1 MKLSHKLV
9 MVSAAV
15 LMGVSPVLGMAENTV
30 SVQAATKSTNGV
42 HNTYGKNSKV
52 KVTKTMK
59 FVDRNGKKTSKTAPK
74 GGIYTIWNVKNIDGQ
89 VYYSIQ
95 TDLKYWIPATATE
108 GTVTY
113 KSGNTT
119 YTLKS
124 DGKKVTTSTS
134 TKKAVKKTNS
144 NKNTKKVVK
153 ESTKKTATKTINGVK
168 YYDLGGGAYIKAVN
182 VDGKAASS
190 TSSLS
195 KGTKAKFVSNS
206 YIYDK
211 NGKRISKYQGKSKFV
226 KGDSVTTY
234 GIQTINGK
242 KYYQLDKKGTAF
254 VRTVNIDGK
263 TTSNQE
269 SSVSNDAE
277 STKKYDYSLKKNAY
291 IYDKNGKRINKYQ
304 GKSKLLKGAAI
315 DVYGI
320 ETIKGKDYYQLDKK
334 GTAFVK
340 ASNVT
345 RTVKATSIT
354 MKKNAYIYNGNGDT
368 KKKTVKKGKTVKATE
383 ARYIGTKLYYKI
395 GDNQFVKAANVGKIS
410 GPELEPVNEP
420 DGAAT
425 VDTGDNTVDP
435 NVTKV
440 TTINVAPLYNIKG
453 QPDNVRAFGEG
464 QSQQVSELRY
474 IATSATATPELFY
487 KLSSGRGYLKQS
499 DVAVSGKIL
508 TPVNTPEQARADV
521 TVATAADKT
530 KLLQDINEATSVKNS
545 EAYKFASSDAKAA
558 YDRAITNGTAVNND
572 ATATIA
578 QVNEADA
585 AIVSAKAKLN
595 GKKITVSSISN
606 LTPAEVTSIVQLVA
620 TANNVP
626 ESSIQLS
633 NSGALT
639 IVTNGYT
646 QVLNLSDYVTQTSAT
661 STN

>member
-9 MVSAAV
+9 MVSAAA
-15 LMGVSPVLGMAENTV
+15 LMSVAPLLGTAENVNT
-30 SVQAATKSTNGV
+30 VQAAPKKTT
-42 HNTYGKNSKV
+42 SKKAASNKITLV
-52 KVTKTMK
+52 RNAYVYDK
-59 FVDRNGKKTSKTAPK
+59 NGKRLDKYMGSAKYTTIAK
-74 GGIYTIWNVKNIDGQ
+74 GV
-89 VYYSIQ
+89 
-95 TDLKYWIPATATE
+95 
-108 GTVTY
+108 TVT
-113 KSGNTT
+113 
-119 YTLKS
+119 
-124 DGKKVTTSTS
+124 STG
-134 TKKAVKKTNS
+134 
-144 NKNTKKVVK
+144 
-153 ESTKKTATKTINGVK
+153 TKTINGVK

-291 IYDKNGKRINKYQ
+291 IYDNNGKRINKYQ

-368 KKKTVKKGKTVKATE
+368 KKKTVKKGKTIKATE

-395 GDNQFVKAANVGKIS
+395 SDNQFVKAANVGKIS

-487 KLSSGRGYLKQS
+487 KLSSGRGYLKAS
-499 DVAVSGKIL
+499 DVAVSGKTL
-508 TPVNTPEQARADV
+508 TPVNTQEQAKEDV
-521 TVATAADKT
+521 TVATAANKA

-545 EAYKFASSDAKAA
+545 EAYKLASSDVKAA
-558 YDRAITNGTAVNND
+558 YDKAISDGTTVNND

-585 AIVSAKAKLN
+585 AIVSAKAKLD
-595 GKKITVSSISN
+595 GKRVAVANMTN
-606 LTPAEVTSIVQLVA
+606 LTSDEMAAIIKVVA
-620 TANNVP
+620 NANNVA
-626 ESSIQLS
+626 ESSVQL
-633 NSGALT
+633 T
-639 IVTNGYT
+639 TNGSLSISVNGAA
-646 QVLNLSDYVTQTSAT
+646 QILNLGDYVTQAAVA
-661 STN
+661 NN

>member
-1 MKLSHKLV
+1 
-9 MVSAAV
+9 MVSAAA
-15 LMGVSPVLGMAENTV
+15 LMSVAPLLGTAENVNT
-30 SVQAATKSTNGV
+30 VQAA
-42 HNTYGKNSKV
+42 
-52 KVTKTMK
+52 
-59 FVDRNGKKTSKTAPK
+59 P
-74 GGIYTIWNVKNIDGQ
+74 
-89 VYYSIQ
+89 
-95 TDLKYWIPATATE
+95 
-108 GTVTY
+108 
-113 KSGNTT
+113 
-119 YTLKS
+119 
-124 DGKKVTTSTS
+124 
-134 TKKAVKKTNS
+134 
-144 NKNTKKVVK
+144 
-153 ESTKKTATKTINGVK
+153 KKTASKKAASNKITLVRNAYVYDKNGKRLDKYMGSAKYTTIAKGVTVTSTGTKTINGVK

-291 IYDKNGKRINKYQ
+291 IYDNNGKRINKYQ

-368 KKKTVKKGKTVKATE
+368 KKKTVKKGKTIKATE

-395 GDNQFVKAANVGKIS
+395 SDNQFVKAANVGKIS

-487 KLSSGRGYLKQS
+487 KLSSGRGYLKGS
-499 DVAVSGKIL
+499 DVAVSGKTL
-508 TPVNTPEQARADV
+508 TPVNTQEQAREDV
-521 TVATAADKT
+521 TVATAANKA

-545 EAYKFASSDAKAA
+545 EAYKLASSDVKAA
-558 YDRAITNGTAVNND
+558 YDKAISDGTTVNND

-585 AIVSAKAKLN
+585 AIVSAKAKLD
-595 GKKITVSSISN
+595 GKRVAVANMTN
-606 LTPAEVTSIVQLVA
+606 LTSDEIAAIIKVVA
-620 TANNVP
+620 NANNVA
-626 ESSIQLS
+626 ESSVQL
-633 NSGALT
+633 T
-639 IVTNGYT
+639 TNGSLSISVNGAA
-646 QVLNLSDYVTQTSAT
+646 QILNLGDYVTQAAVA
-661 STN
+661 NN

>member
-1 MKLSHKLV
+1 
-9 MVSAAV
+9 MVSAAA
-15 LMGVSPVLGMAENTV
+15 LMSVAPLLGTAENVNT
-30 SVQAATKSTNGV
+30 VQAA
-42 HNTYGKNSKV
+42 
-52 KVTKTMK
+52 
-59 FVDRNGKKTSKTAPK
+59 P
-74 GGIYTIWNVKNIDGQ
+74 
-89 VYYSIQ
+89 
-95 TDLKYWIPATATE
+95 
-108 GTVTY
+108 
-113 KSGNTT
+113 
-119 YTLKS
+119 
-124 DGKKVTTSTS
+124 
-134 TKKAVKKTNS
+134 
-144 NKNTKKVVK
+144 
-153 ESTKKTATKTINGVK
+153 KKTASKKAASNKITLVRNAYVYDKNGKRLDKYMGSAKYTTIAKGVTVTSTGTKTINGVK

-263 TTSNQE
+263 TTSSQE

-304 GKSKLLKGAAI
+304 GKSKILKGAAI

-395 GDNQFVKAANVGKIS
+395 SDNQFVKAANVGKIS

-487 KLSSGRGYLKQS
+487 KLSSGRGYLKDS
-499 DVAVSGKIL
+499 DVAVSGKTL

-521 TVATAADKT
+521 TVATAANKA

-545 EAYKFASSDAKAA
+545 EAYKLASSDVKAA
-558 YDRAITNGTAVNND
+558 YDKAISDGTTVNND

-585 AIVSAKAKLN
+585 AIVSAKAKLD
-595 GKKITVSSISN
+595 GKRVAVANMTN
-606 LTPAEVTSIVQLVA
+606 LTSDEMAAIIKVVA
-620 TANNVP
+620 NANNVA
-626 ESSIQLS
+626 ESSVQL
-633 NSGALT
+633 T
-639 IVTNGYT
+639 TNGSLSISVNGAA
-646 QVLNLSDYVTQTSAT
+646 QILNLGDYVTQAAVA
-661 STN
+661 NN

>member
-9 MVSAAV
+9 MVSAAA
-15 LMGVSPVLGMAENTV
+15 LMSVAPLLGTAENVNT
-30 SVQAATKSTNGV
+30 VQAAPKKTT
-42 HNTYGKNSKV
+42 SKKAASNKITLV
-52 KVTKTMK
+52 RNAYVYDK
-59 FVDRNGKKTSKTAPK
+59 NGKRLDKYMGSAKYTTIAK
-74 GGIYTIWNVKNIDGQ
+74 GV
-89 VYYSIQ
+89 
-95 TDLKYWIPATATE
+95 
-108 GTVTY
+108 TVT
-113 KSGNTT
+113 
-119 YTLKS
+119 
-124 DGKKVTTSTS
+124 STG
-134 TKKAVKKTNS
+134 
-144 NKNTKKVVK
+144 
-153 ESTKKTATKTINGVK
+153 TKTINGVK

-263 TTSNQE
+263 TTSSQE

-304 GKSKLLKGAAI
+304 GKSKILKGAAI

-395 GDNQFVKAANVGKIS
+395 SDNQFVKAANVGKIS

-487 KLSSGRGYLKQS
+487 KLSSGRGYLKKS
-499 DVAVSGKIL
+499 DVAVSGKTL
-508 TPVNTPEQARADV
+508 TPVNTQEQARADV
-521 TVATAADKT
+521 TVATAANKA
-530 KLLQDINEATSVKNS
+530 KLLQDINEATSVKSS
-545 EAYKFASSDAKAA
+545 EAYKLASSDVKAA
-558 YDRAITNGTAVNND
+558 YDKAISDGTTVNND

-585 AIVSAKAKLN
+585 AIVSAKAKLD
-595 GKKITVSSISN
+595 GKRVAVANMTN
-606 LTPAEVTSIVQLVA
+606 LTSDEMAAIIKVVA
-620 TANNVP
+620 NANNVA
-626 ESSIQLS
+626 ESSVQL
-633 NSGALT
+633 T
-639 IVTNGYT
+639 TNGSLSISVNGAA
-646 QVLNLSDYVTQTSAT
+646 QILNLGDYVTQAAVA
-661 STN
+661 NN

>member
-9 MVSAAV
+9 MVSAAA
-15 LMGVSPVLGMAENTV
+15 LMSVAPLLGTAENVNT
-30 SVQAATKSTNGV
+30 VQAAPKKTT
-42 HNTYGKNSKV
+42 SKKAASNKITLV
-52 KVTKTMK
+52 RNAYVYDK
-59 FVDRNGKKTSKTAPK
+59 NGKRLDKYMGSAKYTTIAK
-74 GGIYTIWNVKNIDGQ
+74 GV
-89 VYYSIQ
+89 
-95 TDLKYWIPATATE
+95 
-108 GTVTY
+108 TVT
-113 KSGNTT
+113 
-119 YTLKS
+119 
-124 DGKKVTTSTS
+124 STG
-134 TKKAVKKTNS
+134 
-144 NKNTKKVVK
+144 
-153 ESTKKTATKTINGVK
+153 TKTINGVK

-291 IYDKNGKRINKYQ
+291 IYDNNGKRINKYQ

-395 GDNQFVKAANVGKIS
+395 SDNQFVKAANVGKIS

-487 KLSSGRGYLKQS
+487 KLSSGRGYLKDS
-499 DVAVSGKIL
+499 DVAVSGKTL
-508 TPVNTPEQARADV
+508 TPVNTQEQAREDV
-521 TVATAADKT
+521 TVATAANKA

-545 EAYKFASSDAKAA
+545 EAYKLASSDVKAA
-558 YDRAITNGTAVNND
+558 YDKAISDGTAVNND

-585 AIVSAKAKLN
+585 AIVSAKAKLD
-595 GKKITVSSISN
+595 GKRVAVANMTN
-606 LTPAEVTSIVQLVA
+606 LTSDEMAAIIKVVA
-620 TANNVP
+620 NANNVA
-626 ESSIQLS
+626 ESSVQL
-633 NSGALT
+633 T
-639 IVTNGYT
+639 TNGSLSISVNGAA
-646 QVLNLSDYVTQTSAT
+646 QILNLGDYVTQAAVA
-661 STN
+661 NN

>member
-1 MKLSHKLV
+1 
-9 MVSAAV
+9 MVSAAA
-15 LMGVSPVLGMAENTV
+15 LMSVAPLLGTAENVNT
-30 SVQAATKSTNGV
+30 VQAAPKKTT
-42 HNTYGKNSKV
+42 SKKAASNKITLV
-52 KVTKTMK
+52 RNAYVYDK
-59 FVDRNGKKTSKTAPK
+59 NGKRLDKYMGSAKYTTIAK
-74 GGIYTIWNVKNIDGQ
+74 GV
-89 VYYSIQ
+89 
-95 TDLKYWIPATATE
+95 
-108 GTVTY
+108 TVT
-113 KSGNTT
+113 
-119 YTLKS
+119 
-124 DGKKVTTSTS
+124 STG
-134 TKKAVKKTNS
+134 
-144 NKNTKKVVK
+144 
-153 ESTKKTATKTINGVK
+153 TKTINGVK

-395 GDNQFVKAANVGKIS
+395 SDNQFVKAANVGKIS

-453 QPDNVRAFGEG
+453 QPDNVRAFGAG

-487 KLSSGRGYLKQS
+487 KLSSGRGYLKKS
-499 DVAVSGKIL
+499 DVAVSGKTL
-508 TPVNTPEQARADV
+508 TPVNTQEQAKEDV
-521 TVATAADKT
+521 TVATAANKA

-545 EAYKFASSDAKAA
+545 ETYKLASSDVKAA
-558 YDRAITNGTAVNND
+558 YAKAISDGTTVNND

-585 AIVSAKAKLN
+585 AIVSAKAKLD
-595 GKKITVSSISN
+595 GKRVAVANMTN
-606 LTPAEVTSIVQLVA
+606 LTSDEMAAIIKVVA
-620 TANNVP
+620 NANNVA
-626 ESSIQLS
+626 ESSVQL
-633 NSGALT
+633 T
-639 IVTNGYT
+639 TNGSLSISVNGAA
-646 QVLNLSDYVTQTSAT
+646 QILNLGDYVTQAAVA
-661 STN
+661 NN

>member
-1 MKLSHKLV
+1 
-9 MVSAAV
+9 MVSAAA
-15 LMGVSPVLGMAENTV
+15 LMSVAPLLGTAENVNT
-30 SVQAATKSTNGV
+30 VQAAPKKTT
-42 HNTYGKNSKV
+42 SKKAASNKITLV
-52 KVTKTMK
+52 RNAYVYDK
-59 FVDRNGKKTSKTAPK
+59 NGKRLDKYMGSAKYTTIAK
-74 GGIYTIWNVKNIDGQ
+74 GV
-89 VYYSIQ
+89 
-95 TDLKYWIPATATE
+95 
-108 GTVTY
+108 TVT
-113 KSGNTT
+113 
-119 YTLKS
+119 
-124 DGKKVTTSTS
+124 STG
-134 TKKAVKKTNS
+134 
-144 NKNTKKVVK
+144 
-153 ESTKKTATKTINGVK
+153 TKTINGVK

-277 STKKYDYSLKKNAY
+277 STKRYDYSLKKNAY

-395 GDNQFVKAANVGKIS
+395 SDNQFVKAANVGKIS

-487 KLSSGRGYLKQS
+487 KLSSGRGYLKDT
-499 DVAVSGKIL
+499 DVAVSGKTL
-508 TPVNTPEQARADV
+508 TPVNTPEQAREDV
-521 TVATAADKT
+521 TVATAANKA

-545 EAYKFASSDAKAA
+545 EAYKLASSDVKAA
-558 YDRAITNGTAVNND
+558 YDKAISDGTTVNND

-585 AIVSAKAKLN
+585 AIVSAKAKLD
-595 GKKITVSSISN
+595 GKRVAVANMTN
-606 LTPAEVTSIVQLVA
+606 LTSDEMAAIIKVVA
-620 TANNVP
+620 NANNVA
-626 ESSIQLS
+626 ESSVQL
-633 NSGALT
+633 T
-639 IVTNGYT
+639 TNGSLSISVNGAA
-646 QVLNLSDYVTQTSAT
+646 QILNLGDYVTQAAVA
-661 STN
+661 NN

>member
-1 MKLSHKLV
+1 
-9 MVSAAV
+9 MVSAAA
-15 LMGVSPVLGMAENTV
+15 LMSVAPLLGTAENVNT
-30 SVQAATKSTNGV
+30 VQAAPKKTT
-42 HNTYGKNSKV
+42 SKKAASNKITLV
-52 KVTKTMK
+52 RNAYVYDK
-59 FVDRNGKKTSKTAPK
+59 NGKRLDKYMGSAKYTTIAK
-74 GGIYTIWNVKNIDGQ
+74 GV
-89 VYYSIQ
+89 
-95 TDLKYWIPATATE
+95 
-108 GTVTY
+108 TVT
-113 KSGNTT
+113 
-119 YTLKS
+119 
-124 DGKKVTTSTS
+124 STG
-134 TKKAVKKTNS
+134 
-144 NKNTKKVVK
+144 
-153 ESTKKTATKTINGVK
+153 TKTINGVK

-395 GDNQFVKAANVGKIS
+395 SDNQFVKAANVGKIS

-487 KLSSGRGYLKQS
+487 KLSSGRGYLKAS
-499 DVAVSGKIL
+499 DVAVSGKTL
-508 TPVNTPEQARADV
+508 TPVNTQEQAKEDV
-521 TVATAADKT
+521 TVATAANKA

-545 EAYKFASSDAKAA
+545 EAYKLASSDVKAA
-558 YDRAITNGTAVNND
+558 YDKAISDGTTVNND

-585 AIVSAKAKLN
+585 AIVSAKAKLD
-595 GKKITVSSISN
+595 GKRVAVANMTN
-606 LTPAEVTSIVQLVA
+606 LTSDEMAAIIKVVA
-620 TANNVP
+620 NANNVA
-626 ESSIQLS
+626 ESSVQL
-633 NSGALT
+633 T
-639 IVTNGYT
+639 TNGSLSISVNGAA
-646 QVLNLSDYVTQTSAT
+646 QILNLGDYVTQAAVA
-661 STN
+661 NN

>member
-1 MKLSHKLV
+1 
-9 MVSAAV
+9 MVSAAA
-15 LMGVSPVLGMAENTV
+15 LMSVAPLLGTAENVNT
-30 SVQAATKSTNGV
+30 VQAAPKKTT
-42 HNTYGKNSKV
+42 SKKAASNKITLV
-52 KVTKTMK
+52 RNAYVYDK
-59 FVDRNGKKTSKTAPK
+59 NGKRLDKYMGSAKYTTIAK
-74 GGIYTIWNVKNIDGQ
+74 GV
-89 VYYSIQ
+89 
-95 TDLKYWIPATATE
+95 
-108 GTVTY
+108 TVT
-113 KSGNTT
+113 
-119 YTLKS
+119 
-124 DGKKVTTSTS
+124 STG
-134 TKKAVKKTNS
+134 
-144 NKNTKKVVK
+144 
-153 ESTKKTATKTINGVK
+153 TKTINGVK

-291 IYDKNGKRINKYQ
+291 IYDNNGKRINKYQ

-395 GDNQFVKAANVGKIS
+395 SDNQFVKAANVGKIS

-487 KLSSGRGYLKQS
+487 KLSSGRGYLKAS
-499 DVAVSGKIL
+499 DVAVSGKTL
-508 TPVNTPEQARADV
+508 TPVNTQEQAKEDV
-521 TVATAADKT
+521 TVATAANKA

-545 EAYKFASSDAKAA
+545 EAYKLASSDVKAA
-558 YDRAITNGTAVNND
+558 YDKAISDGTIVNND

-585 AIVSAKAKLN
+585 AIVSAKAKLD
-595 GKKITVSSISN
+595 GKRVAVANMTN
-606 LTPAEVTSIVQLVA
+606 LTSDEMAAIIKVVA
-620 TANNVP
+620 NANNVA
-626 ESSIQLS
+626 ESSVQL
-633 NSGALT
+633 T
-639 IVTNGYT
+639 TNGSLSISVNGAA
-646 QVLNLSDYVTQTSAT
+646 QILNLGDYVTQAAVA
-661 STN
+661 NN

>member
-1 MKLSHKLV
+1 
-9 MVSAAV
+9 MVSAAA
-15 LMGVSPVLGMAENTV
+15 LMSVAPLLGTAENVNT
-30 SVQAATKSTNGV
+30 VQAAPKKTT
-42 HNTYGKNSKV
+42 SKKAASNKITLV
-52 KVTKTMK
+52 RNAYVYDK
-59 FVDRNGKKTSKTAPK
+59 NGKRLDKYMGSAKYTTIAK
-74 GGIYTIWNVKNIDGQ
+74 GV
-89 VYYSIQ
+89 
-95 TDLKYWIPATATE
+95 
-108 GTVTY
+108 TVT
-113 KSGNTT
+113 
-119 YTLKS
+119 
-124 DGKKVTTSTS
+124 STG
-134 TKKAVKKTNS
+134 
-144 NKNTKKVVK
+144 
-153 ESTKKTATKTINGVK
+153 TKTINGVK

-263 TTSNQE
+263 TTSSQE

-395 GDNQFVKAANVGKIS
+395 SDNQFVKAANVGKIS

-499 DVAVSGKIL
+499 DVAVSGKTL
-508 TPVNTPEQARADV
+508 TPVNTQEQAKEDV
-521 TVATAADKT
+521 TVATAANKA

-545 EAYKFASSDAKAA
+545 EAYKLASSDVKAA
-558 YDRAITNGTAVNND
+558 YDKAISDGTAVNND

-585 AIVSAKAKLN
+585 AIVSAKAKLD
-595 GKKITVSSISN
+595 GKRVAVANMTN
-606 LTPAEVTSIVQLVA
+606 LTSDEIAAIIKVVA
-620 TANNVP
+620 NANNVA
-626 ESSIQLS
+626 ESSVQL
-633 NSGALT
+633 T
-639 IVTNGYT
+639 TNGSLSISVNGAA
-646 QVLNLSDYVTQTSAT
+646 QILNLGDYVTQAAVA
-661 STN
+661 NN

>member
-1 MKLSHKLV
+1 
-9 MVSAAV
+9 MVSAAA
-15 LMGVSPVLGMAENTV
+15 LMSVAPLLGTAENVNT
-30 SVQAATKSTNGV
+30 VQAAPKKTT
-42 HNTYGKNSKV
+42 SKKAASNKITLV
-52 KVTKTMK
+52 RNAYVYDK
-59 FVDRNGKKTSKTAPK
+59 NGKRLDKYMGSAKYTTIAK
-74 GGIYTIWNVKNIDGQ
+74 GV
-89 VYYSIQ
+89 
-95 TDLKYWIPATATE
+95 
-108 GTVTY
+108 TVT
-113 KSGNTT
+113 
-119 YTLKS
+119 
-124 DGKKVTTSTS
+124 STG
-134 TKKAVKKTNS
+134 
-144 NKNTKKVVK
+144 
-153 ESTKKTATKTINGVK
+153 TKTINGVK

-291 IYDKNGKRINKYQ
+291 IYDNNGKRINKYQ

-395 GDNQFVKAANVGKIS
+395 SDNQFVKAANVGKIS

-487 KLSSGRGYLKQS
+487 KLSSGRGYLKKS

-508 TPVNTPEQARADV
+508 TPVNTQEQARADV
-521 TVATAADKT
+521 TVATAANKA
-530 KLLQDINEATSVKNS
+530 KLLQDINEATSVKSS
-545 EAYKFASSDAKAA
+545 EAYKLASSDVKAA
-558 YDRAITNGTAVNND
+558 YDKAISDGTTVNND

-585 AIVSAKAKLN
+585 AIVSAKAKLD
-595 GKKITVSSISN
+595 GKRVAVANMTN
-606 LTPAEVTSIVQLVA
+606 LTSDEMAAIIKVVA
-620 TANNVP
+620 NANNVA
-626 ESSIQLS
+626 ESSVQL
-633 NSGALT
+633 T
-639 IVTNGYT
+639 TNGSLSISVNGAA
-646 QVLNLSDYVTQTSAT
+646 QILNLGDYVTQAAVA
-661 STN
+661 NN

>member
-9 MVSAAV
+9 MVSAAA
-15 LMGVSPVLGMAENTV
+15 LMSVAPLLGTAENVNT
-30 SVQAATKSTNGV
+30 VQAA
-42 HNTYGKNSKV
+42 
-52 KVTKTMK
+52 
-59 FVDRNGKKTSKTAPK
+59 P
-74 GGIYTIWNVKNIDGQ
+74 
-89 VYYSIQ
+89 
-95 TDLKYWIPATATE
+95 
-108 GTVTY
+108 
-113 KSGNTT
+113 
-119 YTLKS
+119 
-124 DGKKVTTSTS
+124 
-134 TKKAVKKTNS
+134 
-144 NKNTKKVVK
+144 
-153 ESTKKTATKTINGVK
+153 KKTASKKAASNKITLVRNAYVYDKNGKRLDKYMGSAKYTTIAKGVTVTSTGTKTINGVK

-345 RTVKATSIT
+345 RTVKVTSIT

-395 GDNQFVKAANVGKIS
+395 SDNQFVKAANVGKIS

-487 KLSSGRGYLKQS
+487 KLSSGRGYLKRS
-499 DVAVSGKIL
+499 DVAVSGKTL
-508 TPVNTPEQARADV
+508 TPVNTPEQAREDV
-521 TVATAADKT
+521 TVATAANKA

-545 EAYKFASSDAKAA
+545 EAYKLASSDVKAA
-558 YDRAITNGTAVNND
+558 YDKAISDGTTVNND

-585 AIVSAKAKLN
+585 AIVSAKAKLD
-595 GKKITVSSISN
+595 GKRVAVANMTN
-606 LTPAEVTSIVQLVA
+606 LTSDEMAAIIKVVA
-620 TANNVP
+620 NANNVA
-626 ESSIQLS
+626 ESSVQL
-633 NSGALT
+633 T
-639 IVTNGYT
+639 TNGSLSISVNGAA
-646 QVLNLSDYVTQTSAT
+646 QILNLGDYVTQAAVA
-661 STN
+661 NN

>member
-1 MKLSHKLV
+1 
-9 MVSAAV
+9 MVSAAA
-15 LMGVSPVLGMAENTV
+15 LMSVAPLLGTAENVNT
-30 SVQAATKSTNGV
+30 VQAAPKKTT
-42 HNTYGKNSKV
+42 SKKAASNKITLV
-52 KVTKTMK
+52 RNAYVYDK
-59 FVDRNGKKTSKTAPK
+59 NGKRLDKYMGSAKYTTIAK
-74 GGIYTIWNVKNIDGQ
+74 GV
-89 VYYSIQ
+89 
-95 TDLKYWIPATATE
+95 
-108 GTVTY
+108 TVT
-113 KSGNTT
+113 
-119 YTLKS
+119 
-124 DGKKVTTSTS
+124 STG
-134 TKKAVKKTNS
+134 
-144 NKNTKKVVK
+144 
-153 ESTKKTATKTINGVK
+153 TKTINGVK

-291 IYDKNGKRINKYQ
+291 IYDNNGKRINKYQ

-395 GDNQFVKAANVGKIS
+395 SDNQFVKAANVGKIS

-425 VDTGDNTVDP
+425 VDTGDDTVDP

-487 KLSSGRGYLKQS
+487 KLSSGRGYLKAS
-499 DVAVSGKIL
+499 DVAVSGKTL
-508 TPVNTPEQARADV
+508 TPVNTQEQAREDV
-521 TVATAADKT
+521 TVATAANKA

-545 EAYKFASSDAKAA
+545 EAYKLASSDVKAA
-558 YDRAITNGTAVNND
+558 YDKAISDGTTVNND

-585 AIVSAKAKLN
+585 AIVSAKAKLD
-595 GKKITVSSISN
+595 GKRVAVANMTN
-606 LTPAEVTSIVQLVA
+606 LTSDEMAAIIKVVA
-620 TANNVP
+620 NANNVA
-626 ESSIQLS
+626 ESSVQL
-633 NSGALT
+633 T
-639 IVTNGYT
+639 TNGSLSISVNGAA
-646 QVLNLSDYVTQTSAT
+646 QILNLGDYVTQAAVA
-661 STN
+661 NN

>member
-1 MKLSHKLV
+1 
-9 MVSAAV
+9 MVSAAA
-15 LMGVSPVLGMAENTV
+15 LMSVAPLLGTAENVNT
-30 SVQAATKSTNGV
+30 VQAAPKKTT
-42 HNTYGKNSKV
+42 SKKAASNKITLV
-52 KVTKTMK
+52 RNAYVYDK
-59 FVDRNGKKTSKTAPK
+59 NGKRLDKYMGSAKYTTIAK
-74 GGIYTIWNVKNIDGQ
+74 GV
-89 VYYSIQ
+89 
-95 TDLKYWIPATATE
+95 
-108 GTVTY
+108 TVT
-113 KSGNTT
+113 
-119 YTLKS
+119 
-124 DGKKVTTSTS
+124 STG
-134 TKKAVKKTNS
+134 
-144 NKNTKKVVK
+144 
-153 ESTKKTATKTINGVK
+153 TKTINGVK

-291 IYDKNGKRINKYQ
+291 IYDNNGKRINKYQ

-395 GDNQFVKAANVGKIS
+395 SDNQFVKAANVGKIS

-487 KLSSGRGYLKQS
+487 KLSSGRGYLKRS
-499 DVAVSGKIL
+499 DVAVSGKTL
-508 TPVNTPEQARADV
+508 TPVNTQEQAKEDV
-521 TVATAADKT
+521 TVATAANKA

-545 EAYKFASSDAKAA
+545 EAYKLASSDVKAA
-558 YDRAITNGTAVNND
+558 YDKAISDGTTVNND

-585 AIVSAKAKLN
+585 AIVSAKAKLD
-595 GKKITVSSISN
+595 GKRVAVANMTN
-606 LTPAEVTSIVQLVA
+606 LTSDEMAAIIKVVA
-620 TANNVP
+620 NANNVA
-626 ESSIQLS
+626 ESSVQL
-633 NSGALT
+633 T
-639 IVTNGYT
+639 TNGSLSISVNGAA
-646 QVLNLSDYVTQTSAT
+646 QILNLGDYVTQAAVA
-661 STN
+661 NN

>member
-9 MVSAAV
+9 MVSAAA
-15 LMGVSPVLGMAENTV
+15 LMSVAPLLGTAENVNT
-30 SVQAATKSTNGV
+30 VQAA
-42 HNTYGKNSKV
+42 
-52 KVTKTMK
+52 
-59 FVDRNGKKTSKTAPK
+59 P
-74 GGIYTIWNVKNIDGQ
+74 
-89 VYYSIQ
+89 
-95 TDLKYWIPATATE
+95 
-108 GTVTY
+108 
-113 KSGNTT
+113 
-119 YTLKS
+119 
-124 DGKKVTTSTS
+124 
-134 TKKAVKKTNS
+134 
-144 NKNTKKVVK
+144 
-153 ESTKKTATKTINGVK
+153 KKTASKKAASNKITLVRNAYVYDKNGKRLDKYMGSAKYTTIAKGVTVTSTGTKTINGVK

-291 IYDKNGKRINKYQ
+291 IYDNNGKRINKYQ

-395 GDNQFVKAANVGKIS
+395 SDNQFVKAANVGKIS

-453 QPDNVRAFGEG
+453 QPDNVRAFGAG

-487 KLSSGRGYLKQS
+487 KLSSGRGYLKKS

-521 TVATAADKT
+521 TVATAANKA
-530 KLLQDINEATSVKNS
+530 KLLQDINEATSVKSS
-545 EAYKFASSDAKAA
+545 EAYKLASSDVKAA
-558 YDRAITNGTAVNND
+558 YDKAISDGTTVNND

-585 AIVSAKAKLN
+585 AIVSAKAKLD
-595 GKKITVSSISN
+595 GKRVAVANMTN
-606 LTPAEVTSIVQLVA
+606 LTSDEIAAIIKVVA
-620 TANNVP
+620 NANNVA
-626 ESSIQLS
+626 ESSVQL
-633 NSGALT
+633 T
-639 IVTNGYT
+639 TNGSLSISVNGAA
-646 QVLNLSDYVTQTSAT
+646 QILNLGDYVTQAAVA
-661 STN
+661 NN

>member
-9 MVSAAV
+9 MVSAAA
-15 LMGVSPVLGMAENTV
+15 LMSVAPLLGTAENVNT
-30 SVQAATKSTNGV
+30 VQAAPKKTT
-42 HNTYGKNSKV
+42 SKKAASNKITLV
-52 KVTKTMK
+52 RNAYVYDK
-59 FVDRNGKKTSKTAPK
+59 NGKRLDKYMGSAKYTTIAK
-74 GGIYTIWNVKNIDGQ
+74 GV
-89 VYYSIQ
+89 
-95 TDLKYWIPATATE
+95 
-108 GTVTY
+108 TVT
-113 KSGNTT
+113 
-119 YTLKS
+119 
-124 DGKKVTTSTS
+124 STG
-134 TKKAVKKTNS
+134 
-144 NKNTKKVVK
+144 
-153 ESTKKTATKTINGVK
+153 TKTINGVK

-291 IYDKNGKRINKYQ
+291 IYDNNGKRINKYQ

-395 GDNQFVKAANVGKIS
+395 SDNQFVKAANVGKIS

-508 TPVNTPEQARADV
+508 TPVNTQEQAREDV
-521 TVATAADKT
+521 TVATAANKA
-530 KLLQDINEATSVKNS
+530 KLLQDINEATSVKSS
-545 EAYKFASSDAKAA
+545 EAYKLASSDVKAA
-558 YDRAITNGTAVNND
+558 YDKAISDGTTVNND

-585 AIVSAKAKLN
+585 AIVSAKAKLD
-595 GKKITVSSISN
+595 GKRVAVANMTN
-606 LTPAEVTSIVQLVA
+606 LTSDEMAAIIKVVA
-620 TANNVP
+620 NANNVA
-626 ESSIQLS
+626 ESSVQL
-633 NSGALT
+633 T
-639 IVTNGYT
+639 TNGSLSISVNGAA
-646 QVLNLSDYVTQTSAT
+646 QILNLGDYVTQAAVA
-661 STN
+661 NN

>member
-9 MVSAAV
+9 MVSAAA
-15 LMGVSPVLGMAENTV
+15 LMSVAPLLGTAENVNT
-30 SVQAATKSTNGV
+30 VQAAPKKTT
-42 HNTYGKNSKV
+42 SKKAASNKITLV
-52 KVTKTMK
+52 RNAYVYDK
-59 FVDRNGKKTSKTAPK
+59 NGKRLDKYMGSAKYTTIAK
-74 GGIYTIWNVKNIDGQ
+74 GV
-89 VYYSIQ
+89 
-95 TDLKYWIPATATE
+95 
-108 GTVTY
+108 TVT
-113 KSGNTT
+113 
-119 YTLKS
+119 
-124 DGKKVTTSTS
+124 STG
-134 TKKAVKKTNS
+134 
-144 NKNTKKVVK
+144 
-153 ESTKKTATKTINGVK
+153 TKTINGVK

-291 IYDKNGKRINKYQ
+291 IYDNNGKRINKYQ

-345 RTVKATSIT
+345 RTVKVTSIT

-395 GDNQFVKAANVGKIS
+395 SDNQFVKAANVGKIS

-508 TPVNTPEQARADV
+508 TPVNTPEQAREDV
-521 TVATAADKT
+521 TVATAANKA

-545 EAYKFASSDAKAA
+545 EAYKLASSDVKAA
-558 YDRAITNGTAVNND
+558 YDKAISDGTTVNND

-585 AIVSAKAKLN
+585 AIVSAKAKLD
-595 GKKITVSSISN
+595 GKRVAVANMTN
-606 LTPAEVTSIVQLVA
+606 LTSDEMAAIIKVVA
-620 TANNVP
+620 NANNVA
-626 ESSIQLS
+626 ESSVQL
-633 NSGALT
+633 T
-639 IVTNGYT
+639 TNGSLSISVNGAA
-646 QVLNLSDYVTQTSAT
+646 QILNLGDYVTQAAVA
-661 STN
+661 NN

>member
-1 MKLSHKLV
+1 
-9 MVSAAV
+9 MVSAAA
-15 LMGVSPVLGMAENTV
+15 LMSVAPLLGTAENVNT
-30 SVQAATKSTNGV
+30 VQAAPKKTT
-42 HNTYGKNSKV
+42 SKKAASNKITLV
-52 KVTKTMK
+52 RNAYVYDK
-59 FVDRNGKKTSKTAPK
+59 NGKRLDKYMGSAKYTTIAK
-74 GGIYTIWNVKNIDGQ
+74 GV
-89 VYYSIQ
+89 
-95 TDLKYWIPATATE
+95 
-108 GTVTY
+108 TVT
-113 KSGNTT
+113 
-119 YTLKS
+119 
-124 DGKKVTTSTS
+124 STG
-134 TKKAVKKTNS
+134 
-144 NKNTKKVVK
+144 
-153 ESTKKTATKTINGVK
+153 TKTINGVK

-291 IYDKNGKRINKYQ
+291 IYDNNGKRINKYQ

-395 GDNQFVKAANVGKIS
+395 SDNQFVKAANVGKIS

-499 DVAVSGKIL
+499 DVAVSGKTL
-508 TPVNTPEQARADV
+508 TPVNTQEQAREDV
-521 TVATAADKT
+521 TVATAANKA

-545 EAYKFASSDAKAA
+545 EAYKLASSDVKAA
-558 YDRAITNGTAVNND
+558 YDKAISDGTTVNND

-585 AIVSAKAKLN
+585 AIVSAKAKLD
-595 GKKITVSSISN
+595 GKRVAVANMTN
-606 LTPAEVTSIVQLVA
+606 LTSDEIAAIIKVVA
-620 TANNVP
+620 NANNVA
-626 ESSIQLS
+626 ESSVQL
-633 NSGALT
+633 T
-639 IVTNGYT
+639 TNGSLSISVNGAA
-646 QVLNLSDYVTQTSAT
+646 QILNLGDYVTQAAVA
-661 STN
+661 NN

>member
-9 MVSAAV
+9 MVSAAA
-15 LMGVSPVLGMAENTV
+15 LMSVAPLLGTAENVNT
-30 SVQAATKSTNGV
+30 VQAAPKKTTSKKAANNKITLVRNAYVYDKNGKRLDKYMGSAKYTTIAKGVTVTTNG
-42 HNTYGKNSKV
+42 
-52 KVTKTMK
+52 
-59 FVDRNGKKTSKTAPK
+59 
-74 GGIYTIWNVKNIDGQ
+74 
-89 VYYSIQ
+89 
-95 TDLKYWIPATATE
+95 
-108 GTVTY
+108 
-113 KSGNTT
+113 
-119 YTLKS
+119 
-124 DGKKVTTSTS
+124 
-134 TKKAVKKTNS
+134 
-144 NKNTKKVVK
+144 
-153 ESTKKTATKTINGVK
+153 TKTIDGVK
-168 YYDLGGGAYIKAVN
+168 YYSLGNNAYIKAVN

-291 IYDKNGKRINKYQ
+291 IYDNNGKRINKYQ

-345 RTVKATSIT
+345 RTVKVTSIT

-395 GDNQFVKAANVGKIS
+395 SDNQFVKAANVGKIS

-487 KLSSGRGYLKQS
+487 KLSSGRGYLKDS
-499 DVAVSGKIL
+499 DVAVSGKTL
-508 TPVNTPEQARADV
+508 TPVNTQEQAREDV
-521 TVATAADKT
+521 TVATAANKA

-545 EAYKFASSDAKAA
+545 EAYKLASSDVKAA
-558 YDRAITNGTAVNND
+558 YDKAISDGTTVNND

-585 AIVSAKAKLN
+585 AIVSAKSKLD
-595 GKKITVSSISN
+595 GKRVAVANMTN
-606 LTPAEVTSIVQLVA
+606 LTSDEMAAIIKVVA
-620 TANNVP
+620 NANNVA
-626 ESSIQLS
+626 ESSVQL
-633 NSGALT
+633 T
-639 IVTNGYT
+639 TNGSLSISVNGAA
-646 QVLNLSDYVTQTSAT
+646 QILNLGDYVTQAAVA
-661 STN
+661 NN

>member
-9 MVSAAV
+9 MVSAAA
-15 LMGVSPVLGMAENTV
+15 LMSVAPLLGTAENVNT
-30 SVQAATKSTNGV
+30 VQAAPKKTT
-42 HNTYGKNSKV
+42 SKKAASNKITLV
-52 KVTKTMK
+52 RNAYVYDK
-59 FVDRNGKKTSKTAPK
+59 NGKRLDKYMGSAKYTTIAK
-74 GGIYTIWNVKNIDGQ
+74 GV
-89 VYYSIQ
+89 
-95 TDLKYWIPATATE
+95 
-108 GTVTY
+108 TVT
-113 KSGNTT
+113 
-119 YTLKS
+119 
-124 DGKKVTTSTS
+124 STG
-134 TKKAVKKTNS
+134 
-144 NKNTKKVVK
+144 
-153 ESTKKTATKTINGVK
+153 TKTINGVK

-345 RTVKATSIT
+345 RTVKVTSIT

-395 GDNQFVKAANVGKIS
+395 SDNQFVKAANVGKIS

-487 KLSSGRGYLKQS
+487 KLSSGRGYLKAS
-499 DVAVSGKIL
+499 DVAVSGKTL
-508 TPVNTPEQARADV
+508 TPVNTPEQAREDV
-521 TVATAADKT
+521 TVATAANKA

-545 EAYKFASSDAKAA
+545 EAYKLASSDVKAA
-558 YDRAITNGTAVNND
+558 YDKAISDGTTVNND

-585 AIVSAKAKLN
+585 AIVSAKAKLD
-595 GKKITVSSISN
+595 GKRVAVANMTN
-606 LTPAEVTSIVQLVA
+606 LTSDEMAAIIKVVA
-620 TANNVP
+620 NANNVA
-626 ESSIQLS
+626 ESSVQL
-633 NSGALT
+633 T
-639 IVTNGYT
+639 TNGSLSISVNGAA
-646 QVLNLSDYVTQTSAT
+646 QILNLGDYVTQAAVA
-661 STN
+661 NN

>member
-1 MKLSHKLV
+1 
-9 MVSAAV
+9 MVSAAA
-15 LMGVSPVLGMAENTV
+15 LMSVAPLLGTAENVNT
-30 SVQAATKSTNGV
+30 VQAAPKKTT
-42 HNTYGKNSKV
+42 SKKAASNKITLV
-52 KVTKTMK
+52 RNAYVYDK
-59 FVDRNGKKTSKTAPK
+59 NGKRLDKYMGSAKYTTIAK
-74 GGIYTIWNVKNIDGQ
+74 GV
-89 VYYSIQ
+89 
-95 TDLKYWIPATATE
+95 
-108 GTVTY
+108 TVT
-113 KSGNTT
+113 
-119 YTLKS
+119 
-124 DGKKVTTSTS
+124 STG
-134 TKKAVKKTNS
+134 
-144 NKNTKKVVK
+144 
-153 ESTKKTATKTINGVK
+153 TKTINGVK

-291 IYDKNGKRINKYQ
+291 IYDNNGKRINKYQ

-395 GDNQFVKAANVGKIS
+395 SDNQFVKAANVGKIS

-499 DVAVSGKIL
+499 DVAVSGKTL
-508 TPVNTPEQARADV
+508 TPVNTQEQAKEDV
-521 TVATAADKT
+521 TVATAANKA

-545 EAYKFASSDAKAA
+545 EAYKLASSDVKAA
-558 YDRAITNGTAVNND
+558 YDKAISDGTTVNND

-585 AIVSAKAKLN
+585 AIVSAKAKLD
-595 GKKITVSSISN
+595 GKRVAVANMTN
-606 LTPAEVTSIVQLVA
+606 LTSDEMAAIIKVVA
-620 TANNVP
+620 NANNVA
-626 ESSIQLS
+626 ESSVQL
-633 NSGALT
+633 T
-639 IVTNGYT
+639 TNGSLSISVNGAA
-646 QVLNLSDYVTQTSAT
+646 QILNLGDYVTQAAVA
-661 STN
+661 NN

>member
-9 MVSAAV
+9 MVSAAA
-15 LMGVSPVLGMAENTV
+15 LMSVAPLLGTAENVNT
-30 SVQAATKSTNGV
+30 VQAA
-42 HNTYGKNSKV
+42 
-52 KVTKTMK
+52 
-59 FVDRNGKKTSKTAPK
+59 P
-74 GGIYTIWNVKNIDGQ
+74 
-89 VYYSIQ
+89 
-95 TDLKYWIPATATE
+95 
-108 GTVTY
+108 
-113 KSGNTT
+113 
-119 YTLKS
+119 
-124 DGKKVTTSTS
+124 
-134 TKKAVKKTNS
+134 
-144 NKNTKKVVK
+144 
-153 ESTKKTATKTINGVK
+153 KKTASKKAASNKITLVRNAYVYDKNGKRLDKYMGSAKYTTIAKGVTVTSTGTKTINGVK

-291 IYDKNGKRINKYQ
+291 IYDNNGKRINKYQ

-345 RTVKATSIT
+345 RTVKVTSIT

-395 GDNQFVKAANVGKIS
+395 SDNQFVKAANVGKIS

-487 KLSSGRGYLKQS
+487 KLSSGRGYLKAS
-499 DVAVSGKIL
+499 DVAVSGKTL
-508 TPVNTPEQARADV
+508 TPVNTQEQAKEDV
-521 TVATAADKT
+521 TVATAANKA

-545 EAYKFASSDAKAA
+545 EAYKLASSDVKAA
-558 YDRAITNGTAVNND
+558 YDKAISDGTTVNND

-585 AIVSAKAKLN
+585 AIVSAKAKLD
-595 GKKITVSSISN
+595 GKRVAVANMTN
-606 LTPAEVTSIVQLVA
+606 LTSDEMAAIIKVVA
-620 TANNVP
+620 NANNVA
-626 ESSIQLS
+626 ESSVQL
-633 NSGALT
+633 T
-639 IVTNGYT
+639 TNGSLSISVNGAA
-646 QVLNLSDYVTQTSAT
+646 QILNLGDYVTQAAVA
-661 STN
+661 NN

>member
-1 MKLSHKLV
+1 
-9 MVSAAV
+9 MVSAAA
-15 LMGVSPVLGMAENTV
+15 LMSVAPLLGTAENVNT
-30 SVQAATKSTNGV
+30 VQAAPKKTT
-42 HNTYGKNSKV
+42 SKKAASNKITLV
-52 KVTKTMK
+52 RNAYVYDK
-59 FVDRNGKKTSKTAPK
+59 NGKRLDKYMGSAKYTTIAK
-74 GGIYTIWNVKNIDGQ
+74 GV
-89 VYYSIQ
+89 
-95 TDLKYWIPATATE
+95 
-108 GTVTY
+108 TVT
-113 KSGNTT
+113 
-119 YTLKS
+119 
-124 DGKKVTTSTS
+124 STG
-134 TKKAVKKTNS
+134 
-144 NKNTKKVVK
+144 
-153 ESTKKTATKTINGVK
+153 TKTINGVK

-291 IYDKNGKRINKYQ
+291 IYDNNGKRINKYQ

-368 KKKTVKKGKTVKATE
+368 KKKTVKKGKTIKATE

-395 GDNQFVKAANVGKIS
+395 SDNQFVKAANVGKIS

-487 KLSSGRGYLKQS
+487 KLSSGRGYLKAS
-499 DVAVSGKIL
+499 DVAVSGKTL
-508 TPVNTPEQARADV
+508 TPVNTQEQAKEDV
-521 TVATAADKT
+521 TVATAANKA

-545 EAYKFASSDAKAA
+545 EAYKLASSDVKAA
-558 YDRAITNGTAVNND
+558 YDKAISDGTTVNND

-585 AIVSAKAKLN
+585 AIVSAKAKLD
-595 GKKITVSSISN
+595 GKRVAVANMTN
-606 LTPAEVTSIVQLVA
+606 LTSDEIAAIIKVVA
-620 TANNVP
+620 NANNVA
-626 ESSIQLS
+626 ESSVQL
-633 NSGALT
+633 T
-639 IVTNGYT
+639 TNGSLSISVNGAA
-646 QVLNLSDYVTQTSAT
+646 QILNLGDYVTQAAVA
-661 STN
+661 NN

>member
-9 MVSAAV
+9 MVSAAA
-15 LMGVSPVLGMAENTV
+15 LMSVAPLLGTAENVNT
-30 SVQAATKSTNGV
+30 VQAAPKKTT
-42 HNTYGKNSKV
+42 SKKAASNKITLV
-52 KVTKTMK
+52 RNAYVYDK
-59 FVDRNGKKTSKTAPK
+59 NGKRLDKYMGSAKYTTIAK
-74 GGIYTIWNVKNIDGQ
+74 GV
-89 VYYSIQ
+89 
-95 TDLKYWIPATATE
+95 
-108 GTVTY
+108 TVT
-113 KSGNTT
+113 
-119 YTLKS
+119 
-124 DGKKVTTSTS
+124 STG
-134 TKKAVKKTNS
+134 
-144 NKNTKKVVK
+144 
-153 ESTKKTATKTINGVK
+153 TKTINGVK

-395 GDNQFVKAANVGKIS
+395 SDNQFVKAANVGKIS

-453 QPDNVRAFGEG
+453 QPDNVRAFGAG

-487 KLSSGRGYLKQS
+487 KLSSGRGYLK
-499 DVAVSGKIL
+499 
-508 TPVNTPEQARADV
+508 
-521 TVATAADKT
+521 
-530 KLLQDINEATSVKNS
+530 
-545 EAYKFASSDAKAA
+545 
-558 YDRAITNGTAVNND
+558 
-572 ATATIA
+572 
-578 QVNEADA
+578 
-585 AIVSAKAKLN
+585 
-595 GKKITVSSISN
+595 
-606 LTPAEVTSIVQLVA
+606 
-620 TANNVP
+620 
-626 ESSIQLS
+626 
-633 NSGALT
+633 
-639 IVTNGYT
+639 
-646 QVLNLSDYVTQTSAT
+646 
-661 STN
+661 

>member
-1 MKLSHKLV
+1 
-9 MVSAAV
+9 MVSAAA
-15 LMGVSPVLGMAENTV
+15 LMSVAPLLGTAENVNT
-30 SVQAATKSTNGV
+30 VQAAPKKTT
-42 HNTYGKNSKV
+42 SKKAASNKITLV
-52 KVTKTMK
+52 RNAYVYDK
-59 FVDRNGKKTSKTAPK
+59 NGKRLDKYMGSAKYTTIAK
-74 GGIYTIWNVKNIDGQ
+74 GV
-89 VYYSIQ
+89 
-95 TDLKYWIPATATE
+95 
-108 GTVTY
+108 TVT
-113 KSGNTT
+113 
-119 YTLKS
+119 
-124 DGKKVTTSTS
+124 STG
-134 TKKAVKKTNS
+134 
-144 NKNTKKVVK
+144 
-153 ESTKKTATKTINGVK
+153 TKTINGVK

-291 IYDKNGKRINKYQ
+291 IYDNNGKRINKYQ

-345 RTVKATSIT
+345 RTVKPTSIT

-395 GDNQFVKAANVGKIS
+395 SDNQFVKAANVGKIS

-487 KLSSGRGYLKQS
+487 KLSSGRGYLKKS
-499 DVAVSGKIL
+499 DVAVSGKTL
-508 TPVNTPEQARADV
+508 TPVNTPEQAREDV
-521 TVATAADKT
+521 TVATAANKA

-545 EAYKFASSDAKAA
+545 EAYKLASSDVKAA
-558 YDRAITNGTAVNND
+558 YDKAISDGTTVNND

-585 AIVSAKAKLN
+585 AIVSAKAKLD
-595 GKKITVSSISN
+595 GKRVAVANMTN
-606 LTPAEVTSIVQLVA
+606 LTSDEMAAIIKVVA
-620 TANNVP
+620 NANNVA
-626 ESSIQLS
+626 ESSVQL
-633 NSGALT
+633 T
-639 IVTNGYT
+639 TNGSLSISVNGAA
-646 QVLNLSDYVTQTSAT
+646 QILNLGDYVTQAAVA
-661 STN
+661 NN

>member
-1 MKLSHKLV
+1 
-9 MVSAAV
+9 MVSAAA
-15 LMGVSPVLGMAENTV
+15 LMSVAPLLGTAENVNT
-30 SVQAATKSTNGV
+30 VQAAPKKTT
-42 HNTYGKNSKV
+42 SKKAASNKITLV
-52 KVTKTMK
+52 RNAYVYDK
-59 FVDRNGKKTSKTAPK
+59 NGKRLDKYMGSAKYTTIAK
-74 GGIYTIWNVKNIDGQ
+74 GVTI
-89 VYYSIQ
+89 
-95 TDLKYWIPATATE
+95 
-108 GTVTY
+108 
-113 KSGNTT
+113 
-119 YTLKS
+119 
-124 DGKKVTTSTS
+124 TSTG
-134 TKKAVKKTNS
+134 
-144 NKNTKKVVK
+144 
-153 ESTKKTATKTINGVK
+153 TKTINGVK

-291 IYDKNGKRINKYQ
+291 IYDNNGKRINKYQ

-395 GDNQFVKAANVGKIS
+395 SDNQFVKAANVGKIS

-487 KLSSGRGYLKQS
+487 KLSSGRGYLKDS
-499 DVAVSGKIL
+499 DVAVSGKTL
-508 TPVNTPEQARADV
+508 TPVNTQEQAREDV
-521 TVATAADKT
+521 TVATAANKA

-545 EAYKFASSDAKAA
+545 EAYKLASSDVKAA
-558 YDRAITNGTAVNND
+558 YDKAISDGTTVNND

-585 AIVSAKAKLN
+585 AIVSAKSKLD
-595 GKKITVSSISN
+595 GKRVAVANMTN
-606 LTPAEVTSIVQLVA
+606 LTSDEMAAIIKVVA
-620 TANNVP
+620 NANNVA
-626 ESSIQLS
+626 ESSVQL
-633 NSGALT
+633 T
-639 IVTNGYT
+639 TNGSLSISVNGAA
-646 QVLNLSDYVTQTSAT
+646 QILNLGDYVTQAAVA
-661 STN
+661 NN

>member
-1 MKLSHKLV
+1 
-9 MVSAAV
+9 MVSAAA
-15 LMGVSPVLGMAENTV
+15 LMSVAPLLGTAENVNT
-30 SVQAATKSTNGV
+30 VQAAPKKTT
-42 HNTYGKNSKV
+42 SKKAASNKITLV
-52 KVTKTMK
+52 RNAYVYDK
-59 FVDRNGKKTSKTAPK
+59 NGKRLDKYMGSAKYTTIAK
-74 GGIYTIWNVKNIDGQ
+74 GV
-89 VYYSIQ
+89 
-95 TDLKYWIPATATE
+95 
-108 GTVTY
+108 TVT
-113 KSGNTT
+113 
-119 YTLKS
+119 
-124 DGKKVTTSTS
+124 STG
-134 TKKAVKKTNS
+134 
-144 NKNTKKVVK
+144 
-153 ESTKKTATKTINGVK
+153 TKTINGVK

-291 IYDKNGKRINKYQ
+291 IYDNNGKRINKYQ

-395 GDNQFVKAANVGKIS
+395 SDNQFVKAANVGKIS

-435 NVTKV
+435 NVAKV

-487 KLSSGRGYLKQS
+487 KLSSGRGYLKDS
-499 DVAVSGKIL
+499 DVAVSGKTL
-508 TPVNTPEQARADV
+508 TPVNTPEQAREDV
-521 TVATAADKT
+521 TVATAANKA

-545 EAYKFASSDAKAA
+545 EAYKLASSDVKAA
-558 YDRAITNGTAVNND
+558 YDKAISDGTTVNND

-585 AIVSAKAKLN
+585 AIVSAKAKLD
-595 GKKITVSSISN
+595 GKRVAVANMTN
-606 LTPAEVTSIVQLVA
+606 LTSDEMAAIIKVVA
-620 TANNVP
+620 NANNVA
-626 ESSIQLS
+626 ESSVQL
-633 NSGALT
+633 T
-639 IVTNGYT
+639 TNGSLSISVNGAA
-646 QVLNLSDYVTQTSAT
+646 QILNLGDYVTQAAVA
-661 STN
+661 NN

>member
-1 MKLSHKLV
+1 
-9 MVSAAV
+9 MVSAAA
-15 LMGVSPVLGMAENTV
+15 LMSVAPLLGTAENVNT
-30 SVQAATKSTNGV
+30 VQAAPKKTT
-42 HNTYGKNSKV
+42 SKKAASNKITLV
-52 KVTKTMK
+52 RNAYVYDK
-59 FVDRNGKKTSKTAPK
+59 NGKRLDKYMGSAKYTTIAK
-74 GGIYTIWNVKNIDGQ
+74 GV
-89 VYYSIQ
+89 
-95 TDLKYWIPATATE
+95 
-108 GTVTY
+108 TVT
-113 KSGNTT
+113 
-119 YTLKS
+119 
-124 DGKKVTTSTS
+124 STG
-134 TKKAVKKTNS
+134 
-144 NKNTKKVVK
+144 
-153 ESTKKTATKTINGVK
+153 TKTINGVK

-291 IYDKNGKRINKYQ
+291 IYDNNGKRINKYQ

-395 GDNQFVKAANVGKIS
+395 SDNQFVKAANVGKIS

-487 KLSSGRGYLKQS
+487 KLSSGRGYLKDS
-499 DVAVSGKIL
+499 DVAVSGKTL
-508 TPVNTPEQARADV
+508 TPVNTQEQAKEDV
-521 TVATAADKT
+521 TVATAANKA

-545 EAYKFASSDAKAA
+545 EAYKLASSDVKAA
-558 YDRAITNGTAVNND
+558 YDKAISDGTTVNND

-585 AIVSAKAKLN
+585 AIVSAKAKLD
-595 GKKITVSSISN
+595 GKRVAVANMTN
-606 LTPAEVTSIVQLVA
+606 LTSDEMAAIIKVVA
-620 TANNVP
+620 NANNVA
-626 ESSIQLS
+626 ESSVQL
-633 NSGALT
+633 T
-639 IVTNGYT
+639 TNGSLSISVNGAA
-646 QVLNLSDYVTQTSAT
+646 QILNLGDYVTQAAVA
-661 STN
+661 NN

>member
-1 MKLSHKLV
+1 
-9 MVSAAV
+9 MVSAAA
-15 LMGVSPVLGMAENTV
+15 LMSVAPLLGTAENVNT
-30 SVQAATKSTNGV
+30 VQAA
-42 HNTYGKNSKV
+42 SK
-52 KVTKTMK
+52 KTTSK
-59 FVDRNGKKTSKTAPK
+59 KAASNKITLVRNAYVYDKNGKRLDKYMGSAKYTTIAK
-74 GGIYTIWNVKNIDGQ
+74 GV
-89 VYYSIQ
+89 
-95 TDLKYWIPATATE
+95 
-108 GTVTY
+108 TVT
-113 KSGNTT
+113 
-119 YTLKS
+119 
-124 DGKKVTTSTS
+124 STG
-134 TKKAVKKTNS
+134 
-144 NKNTKKVVK
+144 
-153 ESTKKTATKTINGVK
+153 TKTINGVK

-291 IYDKNGKRINKYQ
+291 IYDNNGKRINKYQ

-395 GDNQFVKAANVGKIS
+395 SDNQFVKAANVGKIS

-487 KLSSGRGYLKQS
+487 KLSSGRGYLKAS
-499 DVAVSGKIL
+499 DVAVSGKTL
-508 TPVNTPEQARADV
+508 TPVNTQEQAKEDV
-521 TVATAADKT
+521 TVATAANKA

-545 EAYKFASSDAKAA
+545 EAYKLASSDVKAA
-558 YDRAITNGTAVNND
+558 YDKAISDGTTVNND

-585 AIVSAKAKLN
+585 AIVSAKAKLD
-595 GKKITVSSISN
+595 GKRVAVANMTN
-606 LTPAEVTSIVQLVA
+606 LTSDEMAAIIKVVA
-620 TANNVP
+620 NANNVA
-626 ESSIQLS
+626 ESSVQL
-633 NSGALT
+633 T
-639 IVTNGYT
+639 TNGSLSISVNGAA
-646 QVLNLSDYVTQTSAT
+646 QILNLGDYVTQAAVA
-661 STN
+661 NN

>member
-1 MKLSHKLV
+1 
-9 MVSAAV
+9 MVSAAA
-15 LMGVSPVLGMAENTV
+15 LMSVAPLLGTAENVNT
-30 SVQAATKSTNGV
+30 VQAAPKKTT
-42 HNTYGKNSKV
+42 SKKAASNKITLV
-52 KVTKTMK
+52 RNAYVYDK
-59 FVDRNGKKTSKTAPK
+59 NGKRLDKYMGSAKYTTIAK
-74 GGIYTIWNVKNIDGQ
+74 GV
-89 VYYSIQ
+89 
-95 TDLKYWIPATATE
+95 
-108 GTVTY
+108 TVT
-113 KSGNTT
+113 
-119 YTLKS
+119 
-124 DGKKVTTSTS
+124 STG
-134 TKKAVKKTNS
+134 
-144 NKNTKKVVK
+144 
-153 ESTKKTATKTINGVK
+153 TKTINGVK

-291 IYDKNGKRINKYQ
+291 IYDNNGKRINKYQ

-395 GDNQFVKAANVGKIS
+395 SDNQFVKAANVGKIS

-453 QPDNVRAFGEG
+453 QPDNVRAFGAG

-487 KLSSGRGYLKQS
+487 KLSSGRGYLKKS

-508 TPVNTPEQARADV
+508 TPVNTQEQAKEDV
-521 TVATAADKT
+521 TVATAANKA
-530 KLLQDINEATSVKNS
+530 KLLQDINEATSVKSS
-545 EAYKFASSDAKAA
+545 EAYKLASSDVKAA
-558 YDRAITNGTAVNND
+558 YDKAISDGTIVNND

-585 AIVSAKAKLN
+585 AIVSAKAKLD
-595 GKKITVSSISN
+595 GKRVAVANMTN
-606 LTPAEVTSIVQLVA
+606 LTSDEMAAIIKVVA
-620 TANNVP
+620 NANNVA
-626 ESSIQLS
+626 ESSVQL
-633 NSGALT
+633 T
-639 IVTNGYT
+639 TNGSLSISVNGAA
-646 QVLNLSDYVTQTSAT
+646 QILNLGDYVTQAAVA
-661 STN
+661 NN

>member
-9 MVSAAV
+9 MVSAAA
-15 LMGVSPVLGMAENTV
+15 LMSVAPLLGTAENVNT
-30 SVQAATKSTNGV
+30 VQAAPKKTT
-42 HNTYGKNSKV
+42 SKKAASNKITLV
-52 KVTKTMK
+52 RNAYVYDK
-59 FVDRNGKKTSKTAPK
+59 NGKRLDKYMGSAKYTTIAK
-74 GGIYTIWNVKNIDGQ
+74 GV
-89 VYYSIQ
+89 
-95 TDLKYWIPATATE
+95 
-108 GTVTY
+108 TVT
-113 KSGNTT
+113 
-119 YTLKS
+119 
-124 DGKKVTTSTS
+124 STG
-134 TKKAVKKTNS
+134 
-144 NKNTKKVVK
+144 
-153 ESTKKTATKTINGVK
+153 TKTINGVK

-291 IYDKNGKRINKYQ
+291 IYDNNGKRINKYQ

-395 GDNQFVKAANVGKIS
+395 SDNQFVKAANVGKIS

-487 KLSSGRGYLKQS
+487 KLSSGRGYLKRS

-508 TPVNTPEQARADV
+508 TPVNTPEQAREDV
-521 TVATAADKT
+521 TVATAANKA

-545 EAYKFASSDAKAA
+545 EAYKLASSDVKAA
-558 YDRAITNGTAVNND
+558 YDKAISDGTTVNND
-572 ATATIA
+572 ATATVA

-585 AIVSAKAKLN
+585 AIVSAKAKLD
-595 GKKITVSSISN
+595 GKRVAVANMTN
-606 LTPAEVTSIVQLVA
+606 LTSDEMAAIIKVVA
-620 TANNVP
+620 NANNVA
-626 ESSIQLS
+626 ESSVQL
-633 NSGALT
+633 T
-639 IVTNGYT
+639 TNGSLSISVNGAA
-646 QVLNLSDYVTQTSAT
+646 QILNLGDYVTQAAVA
-661 STN
+661 NN

>member
-9 MVSAAV
+9 MVSAAA
-15 LMGVSPVLGMAENTV
+15 LMSVAPLLGTAENVNT
-30 SVQAATKSTNGV
+30 VQAA
-42 HNTYGKNSKV
+42 
-52 KVTKTMK
+52 
-59 FVDRNGKKTSKTAPK
+59 P
-74 GGIYTIWNVKNIDGQ
+74 
-89 VYYSIQ
+89 
-95 TDLKYWIPATATE
+95 
-108 GTVTY
+108 
-113 KSGNTT
+113 
-119 YTLKS
+119 
-124 DGKKVTTSTS
+124 
-134 TKKAVKKTNS
+134 
-144 NKNTKKVVK
+144 
-153 ESTKKTATKTINGVK
+153 KKTASKKAASNKITLVRNAYVYDKNGKRLDKYMGSAKYTTIAKGVTVTSTGTKTINGVK

-291 IYDKNGKRINKYQ
+291 IYDNNGKRINKYQ

-368 KKKTVKKGKTVKATE
+368 KKKTVKKGKTIKATE

-395 GDNQFVKAANVGKIS
+395 SDNQFVKAANVGKIS

-487 KLSSGRGYLKQS
+487 KLSSGRGYLKDT
-499 DVAVSGKIL
+499 DVAVSGKTL
-508 TPVNTPEQARADV
+508 TPVNTREQAREDV
-521 TVATAADKT
+521 TVATAANKA

-545 EAYKFASSDAKAA
+545 EAYKLASSDVKAA
-558 YDRAITNGTAVNND
+558 YDKAISDGTTVNND

-585 AIVSAKAKLN
+585 AIVSAKAKLD
-595 GKKITVSSISN
+595 GKRVAVANMTN
-606 LTPAEVTSIVQLVA
+606 LTSDEMAAIIKVVA
-620 TANNVP
+620 NANNVA
-626 ESSIQLS
+626 ESSVQL
-633 NSGALT
+633 T
-639 IVTNGYT
+639 TNGSLSISVNGAA
-646 QVLNLSDYVTQTSAT
+646 QILNLGDYVTQAAVA
-661 STN
+661 NN

>member
-9 MVSAAV
+9 MVSAAA
-15 LMGVSPVLGMAENTV
+15 LMSVAPLLGTAENVNT
-30 SVQAATKSTNGV
+30 VQAAPKKTT
-42 HNTYGKNSKV
+42 SKKAASNKITLV
-52 KVTKTMK
+52 RNAYVYDK
-59 FVDRNGKKTSKTAPK
+59 NGKRLDKYMGSAKYTTIAK
-74 GGIYTIWNVKNIDGQ
+74 GV
-89 VYYSIQ
+89 
-95 TDLKYWIPATATE
+95 
-108 GTVTY
+108 TVT
-113 KSGNTT
+113 
-119 YTLKS
+119 
-124 DGKKVTTSTS
+124 STG
-134 TKKAVKKTNS
+134 
-144 NKNTKKVVK
+144 
-153 ESTKKTATKTINGVK
+153 TKTINGVK

-291 IYDKNGKRINKYQ
+291 IYDNNGKRINKYQ

-395 GDNQFVKAANVGKIS
+395 SDNQFVKAANVGKIS

-425 VDTGDNTVDP
+425 VDTGDDTVDP

-487 KLSSGRGYLKQS
+487 KLSSGRGYLKDT
-499 DVAVSGKIL
+499 DVAVSGKTL

-521 TVATAADKT
+521 TVATAANKA

-545 EAYKFASSDAKAA
+545 EAYKLASSDVKAA
-558 YDRAITNGTAVNND
+558 YDKAISDGTTVNND

-585 AIVSAKAKLN
+585 AIVSAKAKLD
-595 GKKITVSSISN
+595 GKRVAVANMTN
-606 LTPAEVTSIVQLVA
+606 LTSDEMAAIIKVVA
-620 TANNVP
+620 NANNVA
-626 ESSIQLS
+626 ESSVQL
-633 NSGALT
+633 T
-639 IVTNGYT
+639 TNGSLSISVNGAA
-646 QVLNLSDYVTQTSAT
+646 QILNLGDYVTQAAVA
-661 STN
+661 NN

>member
-1 MKLSHKLV
+1 
-9 MVSAAV
+9 MVSAAA
-15 LMGVSPVLGMAENTV
+15 LMSVAPLLGTAENVNT
-30 SVQAATKSTNGV
+30 VQAAPKKTT
-42 HNTYGKNSKV
+42 SKKAASNKITLV
-52 KVTKTMK
+52 RNAYVYDK
-59 FVDRNGKKTSKTAPK
+59 NGKRLDKYMGSAKYTTIAK
-74 GGIYTIWNVKNIDGQ
+74 GV
-89 VYYSIQ
+89 
-95 TDLKYWIPATATE
+95 
-108 GTVTY
+108 TVT
-113 KSGNTT
+113 
-119 YTLKS
+119 
-124 DGKKVTTSTS
+124 STG
-134 TKKAVKKTNS
+134 
-144 NKNTKKVVK
+144 
-153 ESTKKTATKTINGVK
+153 TKTINGVK

-291 IYDKNGKRINKYQ
+291 IYDNNGKRINKYQ

-395 GDNQFVKAANVGKIS
+395 SDNQFVKAANVGKIS

-487 KLSSGRGYLKQS
+487 KLSSGRGYLKRS
-499 DVAVSGKIL
+499 DVAVSGKTL
-508 TPVNTPEQARADV
+508 TPVNTPEQAREDV
-521 TVATAADKT
+521 TVATAANKA

-545 EAYKFASSDAKAA
+545 EAYKLASSDVKAA
-558 YDRAITNGTAVNND
+558 YDKAISDGTTVNND

-585 AIVSAKAKLN
+585 AIVSAKAKLD
-595 GKKITVSSISN
+595 GKRVAVANMTN
-606 LTPAEVTSIVQLVA
+606 LTSDEMAAIIKVVA
-620 TANNVP
+620 NANNVA
-626 ESSIQLS
+626 ESSVQL
-633 NSGALT
+633 T
-639 IVTNGYT
+639 TNGSLSISVNGAA
-646 QVLNLSDYVTQTSAT
+646 QILNLGDYVTQAAVA
-661 STN
+661 NN

>member
-1 MKLSHKLV
+1 
-9 MVSAAV
+9 MVSAAA
-15 LMGVSPVLGMAENTV
+15 LMSVAPLLGTAENVNT
-30 SVQAATKSTNGV
+30 VQAAPKKTT
-42 HNTYGKNSKV
+42 SKKAASNKITLV
-52 KVTKTMK
+52 RNAYVYDK
-59 FVDRNGKKTSKTAPK
+59 NGKRLDKYMGSAKYTTIAK
-74 GGIYTIWNVKNIDGQ
+74 GV
-89 VYYSIQ
+89 
-95 TDLKYWIPATATE
+95 
-108 GTVTY
+108 TVT
-113 KSGNTT
+113 
-119 YTLKS
+119 
-124 DGKKVTTSTS
+124 STG
-134 TKKAVKKTNS
+134 
-144 NKNTKKVVK
+144 
-153 ESTKKTATKTINGVK
+153 TKTINGVK

-291 IYDKNGKRINKYQ
+291 IYDNNGKRINKYQ

-395 GDNQFVKAANVGKIS
+395 SDNQFVKAANVGKIS

-487 KLSSGRGYLKQS
+487 KLSSGRGYLKDT
-499 DVAVSGKIL
+499 DVAVSGKTL
-508 TPVNTPEQARADV
+508 TPVNTREQAREDV
-521 TVATAADKT
+521 TVATAANKA

-545 EAYKFASSDAKAA
+545 EAYKLASSDVKAA
-558 YDRAITNGTAVNND
+558 YDKAISDGTTVNND

-585 AIVSAKAKLN
+585 AIVSAKAKLD
-595 GKKITVSSISN
+595 GKRVAVANMTN
-606 LTPAEVTSIVQLVA
+606 LTSDEMAAIIKVVA
-620 TANNVP
+620 NANNVA
-626 ESSIQLS
+626 ESSVQL
-633 NSGALT
+633 T
-639 IVTNGYT
+639 TNGSLSISVNGAA
-646 QVLNLSDYVTQTSAT
+646 QILNLGDYVTQAAVA
-661 STN
+661 NN

>member
-1 MKLSHKLV
+1 
-9 MVSAAV
+9 MVSAAA
-15 LMGVSPVLGMAENTV
+15 LMSVAPLLGTAENVNT
-30 SVQAATKSTNGV
+30 VQAAPKKTT
-42 HNTYGKNSKV
+42 SKKAASNKITLV
-52 KVTKTMK
+52 RNAYVYDK
-59 FVDRNGKKTSKTAPK
+59 NGKRLDKYMGSAKYTTIAK
-74 GGIYTIWNVKNIDGQ
+74 GV
-89 VYYSIQ
+89 
-95 TDLKYWIPATATE
+95 
-108 GTVTY
+108 TVT
-113 KSGNTT
+113 
-119 YTLKS
+119 
-124 DGKKVTTSTS
+124 STG
-134 TKKAVKKTNS
+134 
-144 NKNTKKVVK
+144 
-153 ESTKKTATKTINGVK
+153 TKTINGVK

-226 KGDSVTTY
+226 KGDSVTIY

-291 IYDKNGKRINKYQ
+291 IYDNNGKRINKYQ

-395 GDNQFVKAANVGKIS
+395 SDNQFVKAANVGKIS

-487 KLSSGRGYLKQS
+487 KLSSGRGYLKKS
-499 DVAVSGKIL
+499 DVAVSGKTL

-521 TVATAADKT
+521 TVATAADKA
-530 KLLQDINEATSVKNS
+530 KLLQDINEATSVKSS
-545 EAYKFASSDAKAA
+545 EAYKLASSDVKAA
-558 YDRAITNGTAVNND
+558 YDKAISDGTIVNND

-585 AIVSAKAKLN
+585 AIVSAKAKLD
-595 GKKITVSSISN
+595 GKRVTVANMTN
-606 LTPAEVTSIVQLVA
+606 LTSDEMAAIIKVVA
-620 TANNVP
+620 NANNVA
-626 ESSIQLS
+626 ESSVQL
-633 NSGALT
+633 T
-639 IVTNGYT
+639 TNGSLSISVNGAA
-646 QVLNLSDYVTQTSAT
+646 QILNLGDYVTQAAVA
-661 STN
+661 NN

>member
-9 MVSAAV
+9 MVSAAA
-15 LMGVSPVLGMAENTV
+15 LMSVAPLLGTAENVNT
-30 SVQAATKSTNGV
+30 VQAA
-42 HNTYGKNSKV
+42 
-52 KVTKTMK
+52 
-59 FVDRNGKKTSKTAPK
+59 P
-74 GGIYTIWNVKNIDGQ
+74 
-89 VYYSIQ
+89 
-95 TDLKYWIPATATE
+95 
-108 GTVTY
+108 
-113 KSGNTT
+113 
-119 YTLKS
+119 
-124 DGKKVTTSTS
+124 
-134 TKKAVKKTNS
+134 
-144 NKNTKKVVK
+144 
-153 ESTKKTATKTINGVK
+153 KKTASKKAASNKITLVRNAYVYDKNGKRLDKYMGSAKYTTIAKGVTVTSTGTKTINGVK

-291 IYDKNGKRINKYQ
+291 IYDNNGKRINKYQ

-395 GDNQFVKAANVGKIS
+395 SDNQFVKAANVGKIS

-487 KLSSGRGYLKQS
+487 KLSSGRGYLKDT
-499 DVAVSGKIL
+499 DVAVSGKTL
-508 TPVNTPEQARADV
+508 TPVNTREQAREDV
-521 TVATAADKT
+521 TVATAANKA
-530 KLLQDINEATSVKNS
+530 KLLQDINEATSVKSS
-545 EAYKFASSDAKAA
+545 EAYKLASSDVKAA
-558 YDRAITNGTAVNND
+558 YDKAISDGTTVNND

-585 AIVSAKAKLN
+585 AIVSAKAKLD
-595 GKKITVSSISN
+595 GKRVAVANMTN
-606 LTPAEVTSIVQLVA
+606 LTSDEIAAIIKVVA
-620 TANNVP
+620 NANNVA
-626 ESSIQLS
+626 ESSVQL
-633 NSGALT
+633 T
-639 IVTNGYT
+639 TNGSLSISVNGAA
-646 QVLNLSDYVTQTSAT
+646 QILNLGDYVTQAAVA
-661 STN
+661 NN

>member
-1 MKLSHKLV
+1 
-9 MVSAAV
+9 MVSAAA
-15 LMGVSPVLGMAENTV
+15 LMSVAPLLGTAENVNT
-30 SVQAATKSTNGV
+30 VQAA
-42 HNTYGKNSKV
+42 
-52 KVTKTMK
+52 
-59 FVDRNGKKTSKTAPK
+59 P
-74 GGIYTIWNVKNIDGQ
+74 
-89 VYYSIQ
+89 
-95 TDLKYWIPATATE
+95 
-108 GTVTY
+108 
-113 KSGNTT
+113 
-119 YTLKS
+119 
-124 DGKKVTTSTS
+124 
-134 TKKAVKKTNS
+134 
-144 NKNTKKVVK
+144 
-153 ESTKKTATKTINGVK
+153 KKTASKKAASNKITLVRNAYVYDKNGKRLDKYMGSAKYTTIAKGVTVTSTGTKTINGVK

-291 IYDKNGKRINKYQ
+291 IYDNNGKRINKYQ

-395 GDNQFVKAANVGKIS
+395 SDNQFVKAANVGKIS

-440 TTINVAPLYNIKG
+440 TTINIAPLYNIKG

-487 KLSSGRGYLKQS
+487 KLSSGRGYLKDT
-499 DVAVSGKIL
+499 DVAVSGKTL
-508 TPVNTPEQARADV
+508 TPVNTQEQAKEDV
-521 TVATAADKT
+521 TVATAANKA

-545 EAYKFASSDAKAA
+545 EAYKLASSDVKAA
-558 YDRAITNGTAVNND
+558 YDKAISDGTTVNND

-585 AIVSAKAKLN
+585 AIVSAKAKLD
-595 GKKITVSSISN
+595 GKRVAVANMTN
-606 LTPAEVTSIVQLVA
+606 LTSDEMAAIIKVVA
-620 TANNVP
+620 NANNVA
-626 ESSIQLS
+626 ESSVQL
-633 NSGALT
+633 T
-639 IVTNGYT
+639 TNGSLSISVNGAA
-646 QVLNLSDYVTQTSAT
+646 QILNLGDYVTQAAVA
-661 STN
+661 NN

>member
-9 MVSAAV
+9 MVSAAA
-15 LMGVSPVLGMAENTV
+15 LMSVAPLLGTAENVNT
-30 SVQAATKSTNGV
+30 VQAAPKKTT
-42 HNTYGKNSKV
+42 SKKAASNKITLV
-52 KVTKTMK
+52 RNAYVYDK
-59 FVDRNGKKTSKTAPK
+59 NGKRLDKYMGSAKYTTIAK
-74 GGIYTIWNVKNIDGQ
+74 GV
-89 VYYSIQ
+89 
-95 TDLKYWIPATATE
+95 
-108 GTVTY
+108 TVT
-113 KSGNTT
+113 
-119 YTLKS
+119 
-124 DGKKVTTSTS
+124 STG
-134 TKKAVKKTNS
+134 
-144 NKNTKKVVK
+144 
-153 ESTKKTATKTINGVK
+153 TKTINGVK

-291 IYDKNGKRINKYQ
+291 IYDNNGKRINKYQ

-395 GDNQFVKAANVGKIS
+395 SDNQFVKAANVGKIS

-487 KLSSGRGYLKQS
+487 KLSSGRGYLKDS
-499 DVAVSGKIL
+499 DVAVSGKTL
-508 TPVNTPEQARADV
+508 TPVNTQEQAREDV
-521 TVATAADKT
+521 TVATAANKA

-545 EAYKFASSDAKAA
+545 EAYKLASSDVKAA
-558 YDRAITNGTAVNND
+558 YDKAISDGTTVNND

-585 AIVSAKAKLN
+585 AIVSAKSKLD
-595 GKKITVSSISN
+595 GKRVAVANMTN
-606 LTPAEVTSIVQLVA
+606 LTSDEMAAIIKVVA
-620 TANNVP
+620 NANNVA
-626 ESSIQLS
+626 ESSVQL
-633 NSGALT
+633 T
-639 IVTNGYT
+639 TNGSLSISVNGAA
-646 QVLNLSDYVTQTSAT
+646 QILNLGDYVTQAAVA
-661 STN
+661 NN